1 MDLISIIVPIYKV
14 EKYLHRCVDSILNQS
29 YSLIEVILVDDG
41 SPDKCFQICDEYAE
55 KDKRI
60 RVIHKKNG
68 GLSDARN
75 EGLKIA
81 KGEYILFVDSDD
93 YIHRNMIEI
102 MHQTLQRDK
111 SELVICSF
119 EKVDEAGKVLEDQNY
134 LKEDIIAN
142 KAKVFDSLLTETG
155 WNLVPAWNKLY
166 SRRALKNISFP
177 KGKINED
184 EFVIHQIINNCNN
197 ISLVSEP
204 LYYYV
209 QRGGSIVNTPATVRN
224 LDGVEALIH
233 RMSFFIQEQ
242 RFDAISSILE
252 TIMGKSYAL
261 YSKIEWV
268 SIKDRFKELMSKIK
282 ALINNSDKLKT
293 LLRKRWKISLF
304 LKTPKAYFLLVD
316 IKEKINKTRRDNYF
330 IRRRR
335 EKNLKKY
342 IKKLKKEIQHKNGLF
357 EKLYY
362 IMATPEHGN
371 LGDQAIIS
379 AEIKYLNKIGIDKEL
394 LIEIP
399 ESYYYHCKN
408 IVNQYIRPED
418 VIIINGGG
426 NLGTLWENCDDII
439 SDIVES
445 FSDYKIIFFPESCYY
460 SMDYSGK
467 KRLERNKQIDDGC
480 KNLYITLRD
489 KYSFDFF
496 KQNFST
502 KVMYVPD
509 IVLSLSY
516 ESERNKRKGVLL
528 CLREDKER
536 VLSKDKID
544 EIKDLLMIMGLQY
557 KETSTLVPEKI
568 TRKNRDKLLYKK
580 WEEFS
585 SAKLVITDRLHGMI
599 FSAITGTPCL
609 AMDNINKKVSG
620 VYEWIKTLD
629 YIQCVTDN
637 NVKIGL
643 IASLLGKDTVYNA
656 NVVWDKYDALKEVII
671 NEW

>member
-102 MHQTLQRDK
+102 MYQTLRRDQ

-119 EKVDEAGKVLEDQNY
+119 EKVDEAGKVLEGQNY
-134 LKEDIIAN
+134 LKEDSIVN
-142 KAKVFDSLLTETG
+142 KAKMFESLLTETG
-155 WNLVPAWNKLY
+155 WNLVPACNKLY
-166 SRRALKNISFP
+166 SRQALKDISFP

-184 EFVIHQIINNCNN
+184 EFVIHHIINNCDN
-197 ISLVSEP
+197 ISLISEP

-209 QRGGSIVNTPATVRN
+209 QRSGSIVNTPATVRN

-233 RMSFFIQEQ
+233 RMSFFIKEQ
-242 RFDAISSILE
+242 RFDAILPILE
-252 TIMGKSYAL
+252 TIMGKSYNL
-261 YSKIEWV
+261 YRRAGWT
-268 SIKDRFKELMSKIK
+268 SIQGRFKGLIKSIEL
-282 ALINNSDKLKT
+282 
-293 LLRKRWKISLF
+293 LLRESNEGVVLLKKNWKINLF
-304 LKTPKAYFLLVD
+304 LRNPQIYFSLVRIKTEANKLRKDNCFKRRIL
-316 IKEKINKTRRDNYF
+316 EKKRR
-330 IRRRR
+330 
-335 EKNLKKY
+335 KY
-342 IKKLKKEIQHKNGLF
+342 ITSLEKEIHRKRQKAERIYF
-357 EKLYY
+357 

-371 LGDQAIIS
+371 LGDQAIVS

-399 ESYYYHCKN
+399 ESYYYHCKS
-408 IVNQYIRPED
+408 IVNQYICPKD

-445 FSDYKIIFFPESCYY
+445 FSDYKIICFPESCYY
-460 SMDYSGK
+460 SMDYNGK
-467 KRLERNKQIDDGC
+467 KRLERNKQIYDGC

-544 EIKDLLMIMGLQY
+544 EIKDLFMIMGLQY

-637 NVKIGL
+637 NVEIGL

>member
-41 SPDKCFQICDEYAE
+41 SPDKCFQICDDYAE

-102 MHQTLQRDK
+102 MYQKLRRDK

-119 EKVDEAGKVLEDQNY
+119 EKVDQEGKVLEAQNY

-142 KAKVFDSLLTETG
+142 KAKMFDSLLTETG

-166 SRRALKNISFP
+166 SRRSLKDISFP

-184 EFVIHQIINNCNN
+184 EFVIHHIINNCDN

-209 QRGGSIVNTPATVRN
+209 QRSGSIVNTPATVRN

-233 RMSFFIQEQ
+233 RMSFFIKEQ
-242 RFDAISSILE
+242 RFDAILPILE
-252 TIMGKSYAL
+252 TIIGKSYNL
-261 YSKIEWV
+261 YCRAGWNT
-268 SIKDRFKELMSKIK
+268 IKGRVKELIKNIKLLLREGNGYIFSLRKNWKINLFLRNPKMYFFLLKIK
-282 ALINNSDKLKT
+282 T
-293 LLRKRWKISLF
+293 
-304 LKTPKAYFLLVD
+304 KA
-316 IKEKINKTRRDNYF
+316 NR
-330 IRRRR
+330 IRRANCFKRR
-335 EKNLKKY
+335 KLEGKQRKY
-342 IKKLKKEIQHKNGLF
+342 ITRLEKEIQKKRNKV
-357 EKLYY
+357 ERLYF

-371 LGDQAIIS
+371 LGDQAIVA
-379 AEIKYLNKIGIDKEL
+379 AEIQYLNKIGIAQEA
-394 LIEIP
+394 IVEIP
-399 ESYYYHCKN
+399 ESYYYNCKKL
-408 IVNQYIRPED
+408 VKQYLCRED

-445 FSDYKIIFFPESCYY
+445 FSNYKIICFPESCYY
-460 SMDYSGK
+460 STDYSGK
-467 KRLERNKQIDDGC
+467 KRLERNKQIYDGC

-489 KYSFDFF
+489 KYSFNFF

-509 IVLSLSY
+509 IVLSLNY
-516 ESERNKRKGVLL
+516 ESARKKRKGILL
-528 CLREDKER
+528 CLREDKEG
-536 VLSKDKID
+536 VLSKGQID
-544 EIKDLLMIMGLQY
+544 EIKDLLMVMDLQY
-557 KETSTLVPEKI
+557 KETSTLVPKKI

-585 SAKLVITDRLHGMI
+585 SAELVITDRLHGMI
-599 FSAITGTPCL
+599 FSIITGTPCM
-609 AMDNINKKVSG
+609 AMDNINRKVSG
-620 VYEWIKTLD
+620 VYEWVKSLD

-637 NVKIGL
+637 NVEIEL

-656 NVVWDKYDALKEVII
+656 NVVWDKYDELKEVII
-671 NEW
+671 NEC